1 MNNPC
6 SIKSTGKTP
15 ARRARRRS
23 FLQRLKLALPC
34 ACLLCFTFFFF
45 GPYETVALNTSSF
58 AYHYS
63 SIILPLLLTAIA
75 ASLCLAL
82 IASLLPGKLFCPAA
96 AAVFSTGLCMY
107 LQAAFFNGT
116 LTELTGDAVDWAAQK
131 PQILINLTIWLLIF
145 AAVFA
150 FMLLRR
156 KAFRSFAVYAC
167 ALLLVMQTTSVFAIL
182 FGAYDGTQKKE
193 SSAYTLQN
201 AGLSEFSRDHNVVVL
216 VLDRLDYEY
225 LEDALAER
233 PDMLDFM
240 DGFTLYDNATSVYH
254 RTKPSLAHLLNGN
267 TELAFHTT
275 PEDYYSES
283 WHSSGRSILED
294 IHAQGY
300 TIELYTEI
308 DNLFSKPQA
317 DAQLVM
323 NLSDGDQKL
332 LPLNI
337 VKRMTMLSCYRFLP
351 IAAKPYFFRD
361 TNYYNS
367 QVYASELYEMNDAK
381 NGAALAG
388 IEAPRRENSF
398 KLIHL
403 NGSHTPY
410 TLTVGGTISDYPTS
424 VLDQTIGSF
433 AILRRMFERMKQLSI
448 YENAAIIITA
458 DHGVLTEDP
467 VGIPRGTRIG
477 LFLKPAGSAGTPH
490 EISSAP
496 VSTQNIPAS
505 ILKAMGA
512 DYSAYAPALDDVPE
526 DEPLTRVHYQVIESE
541 KGDDTF
547 DVTTYHITA
556 DASDPKNWERI
567 EFFEIPS
574 IYNLY

>member
-75 ASLCLAL
+75 SSLCLAL
-82 IASLLPGKLFCPAA
+82 FVCLLPGKLFYSAV

-107 LQAAFFNGT
+107 LQAALFNGT
-116 LTELTGDAVDWAAQK
+116 LTELTGDAVDWAAQR
-131 PQILINLTIWLLIF
+131 PQILINLAIWLLIF

-156 KAFRSFAVYAC
+156 KAFRSVAVYAC
-167 ALLLVMQTTSVFAIL
+167 VLLLIMQTTSVFAIL

-201 AGLSEFSRDHNVVVL
+201 AGLYEFSKEHNVVVI
-216 VLDRLDYEY
+216 VLDRLDYDF
-225 LEDALAER
+225 LEEALAER
-233 PDMLDFM
+233 PGMLDFM
-240 DGFTLYDNATSVYH
+240 DGFIQYDNATSVYH
-254 RTKPSLAHLLNGN
+254 LTRPAVSHLLTGN
-267 TELAFHTT
+267 TELAFKTT
-275 PEDYYSES
+275 REDFYSES
-283 WHSSGRSILED
+283 WHNSGRSILED

-308 DNLFSKPQA
+308 DNLFSRPQA

-323 NLSDGDQKL
+323 NLSDGNEKL

-337 VKRMTMLSCYRFLP
+337 VKRMIMLSCYRFLP
-351 IAAKPYFFRD
+351 IAAKPYFFKD

-381 NGAALAG
+381 NGAGFVDLKAS
-388 IEAPRRENSF
+388 RKDNSF
-398 KLIHL
+398 KFIHF
-403 NGSHTPY
+403 NGSHSPFI
-410 TLTVGGTISDYPTS
+410 LTVGGTISDHPTS
-424 VLDQTIGSF
+424 VVEQTIGSF
-433 AILRRMFERMKQLSI
+433 AILRRMFDRMKQLNI
-448 YENAAIIITA
+448 YKDSTIIITA
-458 DHGVLTEDP
+458 DHGSATGKFDEVLK
-467 VGIPRGTRIG
+467 GTRIG
-477 LFLKPAGSAGTPH
+477 LFLKSSGSAGTPLY
-490 EISSAP
+490 ISNAP
-496 VSTQNIPAS
+496 VSTQNVPAS

-512 DYSAYAPALDDVPE
+512 DYGAYGPALDDVQQ
-526 DEPLTRVHYQVIESE
+526 DDSLTRTHYHVTLPKQGSDAYDVQV
-541 KGDDTF
+541 
-547 DVTTYHITA
+547 YHITGH
-556 DASDPKNWERI
+556 ASEPSNWKQV
-567 EFFEIPS
+567 EFLEIPS